1 MERRVKI
8 RKQEGHNFLWSRENG
23 RPLLWMWDLPEE
35 REAQKQIAE
44 QAFGDVLVA
53 GYGLGLVQEL
63 LIENPNVSS
72 VTTVEISPEVLA
84 ANQKAGRGLNGEIV
98 VGDFLSYE
106 SDILYDCV
114 VGDIWIDIT
123 PRDEDLLTYKKFKEK
138 ALSMLKPG
146 GKVLAWGMGYFEYVI
161 HEHPTSEVLNS
172 LTKDGD

>member
-1 MERRVKI
+1 
-8 RKQEGHNFLWSRENG
+8 
-23 RPLLWMWDLPEE
+23 MWDLPEE

-53 GYGLGLVQEL
+53 GYGLGVVQEL
-63 LIENPNVSS
+63 LIDNPNVIS

-84 ANQKAGRGLNGEIV
+84 ANQKAGRGLKGEIV

-138 ALSMLKPG
+138 AL
-146 GKVLAWGMGYFEYVI
+146 
-161 HEHPTSEVLNS
+161 
-172 LTKDGD
+172 